1 MRAEVGTLPMQ
12 GLLAWIASTDHK
24 RVAIRM
30 AIASTAFL
38 AAAGVLILLV
48 RTELVAPGSQVL
60 SADTFNQ
67 FFTIHGSTM
76 VYLVVTPL
84 ALALGIYIVPLQVGA
99 ADIFAPRLAL
109 LGYVLIVSGGITMW
123 LGFATDQGAGK
134 AGWTAYYPLSSA
146 QKTPGPGMDM
156 WIAGVILAG
165 LGSILFAL
173 CLVLTILLR
182 RAPGMR
188 LTQIPPFSWA
198 MLSTAVFTAVSFPFL
213 VVAMALLT
221 VDRQLGG
228 GIYDTEAGP
237 ILYQYL
243 FWFYGHPAVYSWF
256 FPALGAVAEIIAC
269 FSGRRFFGY
278 AAFATA
284 IAVFT
289 ALSIMVGAHHM
300 FATGRITNQYFALMT
315 MLIVIPA
322 GIEYFDSLG
331 TMWRARIRF
340 TTPML
345 FALGFLVQ
353 FLVGGLTGVILAQ
366 PTLDYHVHDSY
377 FVVGHFHYTAFA
389 GALFGL
395 FGAIYYWFPKVTGLL
410 LGELLGKL
418 HFWLLVLGTNLTFF
432 PMLVLGYQGMPRRVA
447 DYSPASGFQ
456 GLNIVATVGGF
467 LIALAILA
475 WLVNLALA
483 LLRRTPA
490 GNDPWGGQTLE
501 WWTTSP
507 PPRHNF
513 TSLPPIRSY
522 APLLDLREEEARR
535 A

>member
-1 MRAEVGTLPMQ
+1 MRAEVAATPAR
-12 GLLAWIASTDHK
+12 GLLGWVASTDHK

-38 AAAGVLILLV
+38 AASGVLILLV
-48 RTELVAPGSQVL
+48 RTELVSPGSQVL

-76 VYLVVTPL
+76 VFLVVTPL
-84 ALALGIYIVPLQVGA
+84 ALALGIYVVPLQIGA
-99 ADIFAPRLAL
+99 AEIFAPRLAL
-109 LGYVLIVSGGITMW
+109 LGYVLVVSGGITMW

-146 QKTPGPGMDM
+146 QKTPGSGMDM
-156 WIAGVILAG
+156 WIVGVLLAGVGAT
-165 LGSILFAL
+165 LFAVAL
-173 CLVLTILLR
+173 LLTILLR
-182 RAPGMR
+182 RAPGMGLMR
-188 LTQIPPFSWA
+188 MPPFTWT
-198 MLSTAVFTAVSFPFL
+198 MLATSVFVTVSFPFL
-213 VVAMALLT
+213 IVAMALLF

-228 GIYDTEAGP
+228 GIYDTQVGP
-237 ILYQYL
+237 LVYQYL

-256 FPALGAVAEIIAC
+256 FPALGAVAEIVAC

-289 ALSIMVGAHHM
+289 ALSIMVGGHHM
-300 FATGRITNQYFALMT
+300 FTTGRITNEYFALMT

-410 LGELLGKL
+410 LGEGLGKL

-447 DYSPASGFQ
+447 DYGAETGFQ
-456 GLNIVATVGGF
+456 GLNVLATIGAF
-467 LIALAILA
+467 IIAVAILI
-475 WLVNLALA
+475 WLVNVALA
-483 LLRRTPA
+483 FVRRTPA

-501 WWTTSP
+501 WYTTSP
-507 PPRHNF
+507 PPRYNF
-513 TSLPPIRSY
+513 ATLPPVRSY
-522 APLLDLREEEARR
+522 APLLDLREEARIG
-535 A
+535 